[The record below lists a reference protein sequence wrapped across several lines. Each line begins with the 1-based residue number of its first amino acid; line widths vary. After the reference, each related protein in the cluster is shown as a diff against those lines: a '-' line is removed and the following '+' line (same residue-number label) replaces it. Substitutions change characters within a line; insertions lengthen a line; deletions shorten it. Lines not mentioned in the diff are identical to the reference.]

1 MTPEKIEG
9 QTSPYI
15 EQLPE
20 KRLPCRKERN
30 ATVDFQ
36 E

>member
-9 QTSPYI
+9 QTSPI